1 MNHKV
6 NIRCH
11 NDVTGGRAR
20 RKSGECGTMQV
31 QQAGIEEDGDEA
43 EQKTKRIS
51 KIIVG
56 G

>member
-1 MNHKV
+1 MNLNVH
-6 NIRCH
+6 IRRH

-20 RKSGECGTMQV
+20 RKSVECGTMQV

-51 KIIVG
+51 KIVVG
-56 G
+56 V